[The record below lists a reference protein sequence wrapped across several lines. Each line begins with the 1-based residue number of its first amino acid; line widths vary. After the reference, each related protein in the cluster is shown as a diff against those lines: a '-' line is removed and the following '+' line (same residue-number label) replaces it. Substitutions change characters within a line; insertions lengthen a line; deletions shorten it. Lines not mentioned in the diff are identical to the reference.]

1 MDDSKIE
8 RIRGRAREMRR
19 AASMSH
25 HPEIIAMLRRAADEA
40 DADAAELEAEHRLPP
55 QQLPPQS

>member
-8 RIRGRAREMRR
+8 RMRGRAREMRR

-25 HPEIIAMLRRAADEA
+25 NPEIVAILTRAADEA
-40 DADAAELEAEHRLPP
+40 DADAAELEAALHRPP
-55 QQLPPQS
+55 QQLPPQA